1 MATMDRGHVHF
12 VLYHHCVAYFTMC
25 AGVPEDYEVPLQ
37 GMVPPDP
44 SFEDMR
50 RVVVVERRQPP
61 IPPRWSSEEVCV
73 HMYLQ
78 CFVQVQ
84 CVYIHVHLYIALHVV
99 VPTIYNIITSTCI
112 CMLTCTHTHTHS
124 YWEFAC
130 AVSRVTVTD
139 LQ

>member
-1 MATMDRGHVHF
+1 MATMARGHVHF
-12 VLYHHCVAYFTMC
+12 VLYHHSVAYFTMC

-84 CVYIHVHLYIALHVV
+84 CAYIHVHLYIALHVM
-99 VPTIYNIITSTCI
+99 VPTIYNIITYI
-112 CMLTCTHTHTHS
+112 YLYMHAYMHTHTQLLGVCVCSQSCDRH
-124 YWEFAC
+124 
-130 AVSRVTVTD
+130 
-139 LQ
+139 